1 MDISQEL
8 LIDTGLNMAGY
19 ILAALL
25 TALLYSMISN
35 RKKNE
40 TVADKEVLPNAEG
53 KFTETVNVS
62 REESEQSEELE
73 YVQLGRMNVAPK
85 GETAIS
91 GYNKVASNYTD
102 RDKRSSSRRD
112 RSEIIRVARQ
122 MIKAGASQEIIK
134 SVLPVS
140 DEELALLAYGKN

>member
-8 LIDTGLNMAGY
+8 LIDTGINMAGY

-40 TVADKEVLPNAEG
+40 TVENRNVLPNAEG

-73 YVQLGRMNVAPK
+73 FVQLGKMKVAPK
-85 GETAIS
+85 GETAVS
-91 GYNKVASNYTD
+91 GYNKVADNYTEQN
-102 RDKRSSSRRD
+102 KRSSSRRD

-122 MIKAGASQEIIK
+122 MLKAGASQEIIK